1 MNDNQI
7 HTGADNLTH
16 QAMEEALHRR
26 NTAEIRRL
34 LEAGFLLSNAPRTPD
49 GYEQPHYYLKELI
62 NYYCFYSHYKE
73 LIELLPLF
81 LDRSESLSSL
91 ELESI
96 GRIHANEYTKDIL
109 RLLIDHVEDI
119 NEQNR
124 SGNSILPLIPQHFD
138 LTLFISS

>member
-49 GYEQPHYYLKELI
+49 GYRAA
-62 NYYCFYSHYKE
+62 S
-73 LIELLPLF
+73 LLPQ
-81 LDRSESLSSL
+81 R
-91 ELESI
+91 
-96 GRIHANEYTKDIL
+96 ANSTITASTPITK
-109 RLLIDHVEDI
+109 
-119 NEQNR
+119 N
-124 SGNSILPLIPQHFD
+124 
-138 LTLFISS
+138 